1 MTATGWTNTVVNK
14 QSAAGMPKSSL
25 AASSHHKVMNMPPAD
40 TILGGCEI
48 LSASAAF
55 DNQELKHKSVQE
67 IVGNKKRK
75 VRPQTA
81 IYKSKL

>member
-1 MTATGWTNTVVNK
+1 
-14 QSAAGMPKSSL
+14 MPKSSL
-25 AASSHHKVMNMPPAD
+25 AASSHHKVTNMPAAD
-40 TILGGCEI
+40 AMLGGSGCEI

-55 DNQELKHKSVQE
+55 DHQELKHKNVQE